1 MVQMTGKFSL
11 DVASPA
17 GVPLVLREAAEVYR
31 ESAVELES
39 CWQDKEAGRPWA
51 VIADELE
58 RAVKRMEKRLP
69 FYVKPDGAVRVT
81 RIKL

>member
-1 MVQMTGKFSL
+1 MAGCSI
-11 DVASPA
+11 AS
-17 GVPLVLREAAEVYR
+17 GELHQVREAAETYR

-39 CWQDKEAGRPWA
+39 CWQDKGNEATWA